1 MEYNL
6 VHAMLG
12 RFGVLIP
19 LLGLFFEIA
28 SIVSQKKLVS
38 KIAGGIVILGSIL
51 AVGAALTG
59 LVEINYLKSMN
70 QNIQPFRIHMVV
82 GGAVAVVFTILSL
95 IRIYLYTKVN
105 ERLVVVYMVTY
116 TITVMA
122 NLLSNEVIIHS
133 LRGE

>member
-38 KIAGGIVILGSIL
+38 KIAGGIVILGSLLVI
-51 AVGAALTG
+51 GAALTG
-59 LVEINYLKSMN
+59 LEEINYLRSMN
-70 QNIQPFRIHMVV
+70 QDIQPFKIHTII
-82 GGAVAVVFTILSL
+82 GGVVAVIFTFLSL
-95 IRIYLYTKVN
+95 IRIYLYKKVN
-105 ERLVVVYMVTY
+105 EKVVVVYMIVY
-116 TITVMA
+116 TVTVMA
-122 NLLSNEVIIHS
+122 NLFSNEVVVHI

>member
-28 SIVSQKKLVS
+28 SLVSQKKLIS
-38 KIAGGIVILGSIL
+38 KIAGGIVILGCLI
-51 AVGAALTG
+51 VIGAALTG
-59 LVEINYLKSMN
+59 LEEINYLKSMN
-70 QNIQPFRIHMVV
+70 RDIQPFRIHIII
-82 GGAVAVVFTILSL
+82 GGFVAVIFTFLL
-95 IRIYLYTKVN
+95 LMRVYFYKKVN
-105 ERLVVVYMVTY
+105 EKLVVIYIVIY
-116 TITVMA
+116 TMTVMA
-122 NLLSNEVIIHS
+122 NLFSNEVVIHS

>member
-28 SIVSQKKLVS
+28 SVVSQKKAVS
-38 KIAGGIVILGSIL
+38 NIAVVIVISGYIF
-51 AVGAALTG
+51 VIGACITG
-59 LVEINYLKSMN
+59 LVEVNYLRSMN
-70 QNIQPFRIHMVV
+70 QDLQLFRIHMVI
-82 GGAVAVVFTILSL
+82 GGAVAVVFTFLLL
-95 IRIYLYTKVN
+95 IRIYLYKKVN
-105 ERLVVVYMVTY
+105 EKLTVVYMVVY
-116 TITVMA
+116 TIMVMA
-122 NLLSNEVIIHS
+122 NIFSNEIVIHA